1 LNEPVL
7 WMLSI
12 NAFAAV
18 LLLLSLLGGAIWLLT
33 FVFRAP
39 EPAAVAA
46 AVAAA
51 APSGAAASSDAAT
64 VVAIHA
70 AVHQLWPDARVVRIE
85 DER

>member
-1 LNEPVL
+1 MNEPAL
-7 WMLSI
+7 WILSI

-18 LLLLSLLGGAIWLLT
+18 LLLLSLLGGAVWLLT

-39 EPAAVAA
+39 APAP
-46 AVAAA
+46 VAAA
-51 APSGAAASSDAAT
+51 APSGAAGSPDAAT